1 MLDIQFIRKNKE
13 VLTKAIQD
21 KGLSLDVEALLAKA
35 DERVALL
42 QEIEELKS
50 LKNDINDLIQTAKT
64 DEERA
69 EIIAKG
75 KEIKTKLD
83 EKEPLFIVV
92 KREYDLL
99 MAQVPNIPTA
109 DTPVGKDESG
119 NTILRT
125 VGDLPTF
132 SFQPKEHWEL
142 GEALDLIDIPNAV
155 KVSGSRFAYLKGDL
169 VLLEFA
175 LLQLCLSFLTNRE
188 KLHAIARGAGL
199 EVSDKPFVPILPPL
213 MVKTAVLDKMARLE
227 PKEERYFLPEDDMYL
242 IGSAEHSLGPI
253 HMDETLSESALP
265 LRYVG
270 FSSAFRR
277 EAGTYGKDMKGI
289 LRLHQFDKLEM
300 ESFSLPEHSISEHQF
315 FIALQEHLMK
325 LLGIPYQVVLK
336 CTGDMGTPNA
346 RAVDI
351 ECWLPGQGKYRETH
365 TADLMT
371 DYQARRLNTK
381 VKRASG
387 QTELIHMNDGTAF
400 AGRAMIAIL
409 ENYQQ
414 ADGSVV
420 VPEVLRP
427 FVGKNLISLP
437 KEKSVTE

>member
-1 MLDIQFIRKNKE
+1 MLDIQYIRGNKE
-13 VLTKAIQD
+13 AIAKAALD
-21 KGLSLDVEALLAKA
+21 KRVELDVEKLLALDQK
-35 DERVALL
+35 RVEML

-50 LKNDINDLIQTAKT
+50 LKNDINELIQAAKT

-75 KEIKTKLD
+75 KEIKVKLD
-83 EKEPLFIVV
+83 EKEPLFAAV
-92 KREYDLL
+92 KGGYDVL
-99 MAQVPNIPTA
+99 MAQVPNIPTT
-109 DTPVGKDESG
+109 DTPIGKDESG

-132 SFQPKEHWEL
+132 EFQPKEHWEL
-142 GEALDLIDIPNAV
+142 GEALDLIDVPSAV

-188 KLHAIARGAGL
+188 KLSEIAKKAGL

-253 HMDETLSESALP
+253 HMDETLPESDLP

-300 ESFSLPEHSISEHQF
+300 ESFSLPEQSLVEHQF
-315 FIALQEHLMK
+315 FIALQEYLMK
-325 LLGIPYQVVLK
+325 LLGLPYQLVLK

-381 VKRASG
+381 VKRSSG
-387 QTELIHMNDGTAF
+387 QTELVHMNDGTAF
-400 AGRAMIAIL
+400 AGRAMVAIL
-409 ENYQQ
+409 ENYQR

-427 FVGKNLISLP
+427 FVGKDLIEP
-437 KEKSVTE
+437 RVK

>member
-1 MLDIQFIRKNKE
+1 MLDIQFIRDNKDAVAKAAKDKNIA
-13 VLTKAIQD
+13 LN
-21 KGLSLDVEALLAKA
+21 VEALLAK
-35 DERVALL
+35 DQERIALL

-50 LKNDINDLIQTAKT
+50 LKNDINDLIQQAKT

-75 KEIKTKLD
+75 KEIKAKLD
-83 EKEPLFIVV
+83 EQEPLFAAV
-92 KREYDLL
+92 KKDYVAL
-99 MAQVPNIPTA
+99 MAQVPNIPSS
-109 DTPVGKDESG
+109 DTPIGKDESG
-119 NTILRT
+119 NTVLRT
-125 VGDLPTF
+125 VGETPTF
-132 SFQPKEHWEL
+132 EFQPKEHWEL
-142 GEALDLIDIPNAV
+142 GEALDLIDIPSAV
-155 KVSGSRFAYLKGDL
+155 KVSGSRFAYLKNEL
-169 VLLEFA
+169 VLMEFA
-175 LLQLCLSFLTNRE
+175 LVQLCLSFLTNRE
-188 KLHAIARGAGL
+188 KLGEIAKAARL
-199 EVSDKPFVPILPPL
+199 EVSDKPFVPVLPPL
-213 MVKTAVLDKMARLE
+213 MVKTAVLDRMARLE
-227 PKEERYFLPEDDMYL
+227 PKEERYFLPEDNMYL

-253 HMDETLSESALP
+253 HMDETLPESALP

-300 ESFSLPEHSISEHQF
+300 EQSLVEHQL
-315 FIALQEHLMK
+315 FIAFQEHLMK

-387 QTELIHMNDGTAF
+387 QTEFAHMNDGTAF

-409 ENYQQ
+409 ENYQR

-420 VPEVLRP
+420 VPEILRP
-427 FVGKNLISLP
+427 FVGKDLIEP
-437 KEKSVTE
+437 KGE

>member
-1 MLDIQFIRKNKE
+1 MLDIQFIRSNKEIVAQAIKNK
-13 VLTKAIQD
+13 
-21 KGLSLDVEALLAKA
+21 GLDLDVEALLAKA
-35 DERVALL
+35 EERVALI

-50 LKNDINDLIQTAKT
+50 LKNDINELIQQAKA

-75 KEIKTKLD
+75 KEIKVKLD
-83 EKEPLFIVV
+83 EKEPLFATV
-92 KREYDLL
+92 KSEYDAL
-99 MAQVPNIPTA
+99 MGQVPNIPSD
-109 DTPVGKDESG
+109 DTPIGKDESE
-119 NTILRT
+119 NVVLRQ
-125 VGDLPTF
+125 VGEKSQFD
-132 SFQPKEHWEL
+132 FQPKEHWQL
-142 GEALDLIDIPNAV
+142 GEALDLIDIPRAV
-155 KVSGSRFAYLKGDL
+155 KVSDSRFAYLKNEL
-169 VLLEFA
+169 VLMEFA

-188 KLHAIARGAGL
+188 KLGEIAKEAGL
-199 EVSDKPFVPILPPL
+199 DVSDKPFVPILPPL
-213 MVKTAVLDKMARLE
+213 MVKTVVLDKMARLE
-227 PKEERYFLPEDDMYL
+227 PREERYFLPEDDMYL

-253 HMDETLSESALP
+253 HMDETLLESELP

-300 ESFSLPEHSISEHQF
+300 EAFSLPEQSLAEHQF
-315 FIALQEHLMK
+315 FVALQEHLMK

-336 CTGDMGTPNA
+336 CTGDMGAPNA

-381 VKRASG
+381 AKRADG
-387 QTELIHMNDGTAF
+387 KTELVHMNDGTAF

-427 FVGKNLISLP
+427 FIGKGVIGP
-437 KEKSVTE
+437 KGK